1 MRMGN
6 EYFSRGGKIAAY
18 FALMFSWFHF
28 RFIAF
33 FQSVFIYIFRG
44 RLAVDNYTNI
54 VTVIAFLL
62 SMLLAL
68 NLYWFVLFMKMGYG
82 LMIRKKKV
90 GAKTTHMLYKSTTPK

>member
-1 MRMGN
+1 MGN
-6 EYFSRGGKIAAY
+6 EYFNKAGKIVTY
-18 FALMFSWFHF
+18 FVLMFTWFHF

-90 GAKTTHMLYKSTTPK
+90 GTKTAQVLNKSTRPN